1 MRAICPMAR
10 RPRPVGRLR
19 HLAMLLA
26 FGATMTVGVQA
37 PAVGQRADQTAMS
50 VPRPALQGGIAG
62 FPQPLAPSDAAR
74 LRRIFDLQAR
84 GEIPAA
90 SREVERLDD
99 RRLLGHVLAD
109 RWQRGHAATVE
120 ELTAWLSEHGDQPD
134 APAIHAILV
143 RTAPRGSVLP
153 PAPVLDSLAEDAEV
167 VPEEREPPARRVTR
181 NASLDRTVRDRARD
195 GNVSGALAAIN
206 RASPDR
212 GYAALLRGEVAQILF
227 QAGREEEALRIAADA
242 ARAAPEAAF
251 PAFIAGLAAWS
262 LDRPDQAFTH
272 FEAAA
277 RAELASPATRAAAA
291 FWAARAAVRA
301 RRPHLYV
308 HWMTQAGQEPRTF
321 YGLVARR
328 TLGMPMGIAFERELA
343 GESEA
348 AAVGETPG
356 GWRALGL
363 VQIGQRDRAEAELR
377 VLWHRVQGNPDVMRA
392 MLVVAAQAGMTDL
405 AAQLAALQQTADGR
419 PRDFARF
426 PLPQL
431 RPQQGFRIDPA
442 LIYGLAL
449 QESNFNPAAVSRAGA
464 RGLMQIMPATA
475 VYVTGDRSLRGA
487 GMRRLHDPAV
497 SLEIGQRYLHYLA
510 RHEQVDGDLI
520 RVLAAYNNGPGNLA
534 RWQPAIRH
542 RDDPFLFI
550 ESIPVLE
557 TRSFVPRVLAYSWI
571 YANRLGLPS
580 PSLDALAAGRFP
592 RFADVEEVTGWV
604 LPRPA
609 AAR

>member
-1 MRAICPMAR
+1 MAR
-10 RPRPVGRLR
+10 RPQPVGKLR
-19 HLAMLLA
+19 RMAMMLA
-26 FGATMTVGVQA
+26 FGATMTLGVQA
-37 PAVGQRADQTAMS
+37 PAVGQRAEQTAMS

-109 RWQRGHAATVE
+109 RWLRGHAATSE
-120 ELTAWLSEHGDQPD
+120 DLTAWLTEHGDHPD
-134 APAIHAILV
+134 AMAVHAILV

-153 PAPVLDSLAEDAEV
+153 PAPVQESLAEDAEV
-167 VPEEREPPARRVTR
+167 VPEEREPPARRITR
-181 NASLDRTVRDRARD
+181 NPALDRAVRDRARE
-195 GNVSGALAAIN
+195 GNVAGALATIT
-206 RASPDR
+206 RARPDR

-227 QAGREEEALRIAADA
+227 QAGREEDALRIAADA

-251 PAFIAGLAAWS
+251 PAFIAGLSAWS
-262 LDRPDQAFTH
+262 LDLPEQAFAH

-277 RAELASPATRAAAA
+277 RAELASPATRAGAA

-308 HWMTQAGQEPRTF
+308 SWMTQAGQEPRTF
-321 YGLVARR
+321 YGMVARR

-348 AAVGETPG
+348 AAVAETAG

-363 VQIGQRDRAEAELR
+363 LQIGELDRAEAELR
-377 VLWHRVQGNPDVMRA
+377 ALWPRVQGNPDVMRA

-405 AAQLAALQQTADGR
+405 AAQLAALQQTVDGR

-431 RPQQGFRIDPA
+431 RPQQGFRTDPA
-442 LIYGLAL
+442 LLYGLAL

-487 GMRRLHDPAV
+487 GMRRLNDPAF
-497 SLEIGQRYLHYLA
+497 SLEIGQRYLLYLA

-520 RVLAAYNNGPGNLA
+520 RVLAAYNNGPGNLS
-534 RWQPAIRH
+534 RWQPAVRH

-571 YANRLGLPS
+571 YADRLGLPS

-592 RFADVEEVTGWV
+592 RFPEPDEVTAWV
-604 LPRPA
+604 LPQA
-609 AAR
+609 VAAR